1 MPHQGM
7 PRMKDI
13 LETARAAGTPRVYVL
28 DDEESIL
35 SAVARTLRRAGYA
48 VATFS
53 SPRAFLEQ
61 AKLDPPC
68 CVVLDVHMPE
78 INGVE
83 IQERLAGMEQPPSIV
98 FMSGASDIGTSVKAM
113 KAGAIDFLAKP
124 FETKELLEAVDVA
137 MRKAEQ
143 RLLDRTEVGKALS
156 LLARLTPREREV
168 CDLVVHGLRSKEIA
182 EQLGAA
188 VKTVNIHRS
197 RVMTKLGATTVV
209 ELVRLLE
216 RAAGKLD

>member
-1 MPHQGM
+1 MQRPPHVDGA
-7 PRMKDI
+7 PS
-13 LETARAAGTPRVYVL
+13 VYVL

-35 SAVARTLRRAGYA
+35 TAVARTLRRAGYV

-53 SPRAFLEQ
+53 SPRAFLDQ
-61 AKLDPPC
+61 ATLLPPC

-83 IQERLAGMEQPPSIV
+83 IQERLAGLDQPPSIV

-137 MRKAEQ
+137 IHRAEQ
-143 RLLDRTEVGKALS
+143 RLLERTAAAKAEA

-168 CDLVVHGLRSKEIA
+168 CDLVVRGLRSKEIA
-182 EQLGAA
+182 EELGAA

-197 RVMTKLGATTVV
+197 RVMTKLGVTSVV

-216 RAAGKLD
+216 RSAGKLD

>member
-1 MPHQGM
+1 MQ
-7 PRMKDI
+7 RTQSKD
-13 LETARAAGTPRVYVL
+13 AAPRVFIL

-35 SAVARTLRRAGYA
+35 TAVGRTLRRAGYA

-53 SPRAFLEQ
+53 SPRAFLDE

-83 IQERLAGMEQPPSIV
+83 IQERLASLEQPPSIV

-124 FETKELLEAVDVA
+124 FETKELLEAVAVA
-137 MRKAEQ
+137 MRRAEQ
-143 RLLDRTEVGKALS
+143 RLAERSEAAKARA

-168 CDLVVHGLRSKEIA
+168 CELVVRGLRSKEIA
-182 EQLGAA
+182 EALGAA

-197 RVMTKLGATTVV
+197 RVMTKLGAATVV

-216 RAAGKLD
+216 RSAGRVD

>member
-1 MPHQGM
+1 MQRTHA
-7 PRMKDI
+7 KD
-13 LETARAAGTPRVYVL
+13 EAPRVFVL

-35 SAVARTLRRAGYA
+35 SALGRTLRRAGYS

-53 SPRAFLEQ
+53 SPRAFLDE

-68 CVVLDVHMPE
+68 CLVLDVHMPE

-83 IQERLAGMEQPPSIV
+83 IQERLAGLEQPPSIV
-98 FMSGASDIGTSVKAM
+98 FMSGGSDVGTSVRAM

-124 FETKELLEAVDVA
+124 FESKELLEAVDVA
-137 MRKAEQ
+137 IRRAEQ
-143 RLLDRTEVGKALS
+143 RLLARSEAAKAQA

-168 CDLVVHGLRSKEIA
+168 CELVARGLRSKEIA

-197 RVMTKLGATTVV
+197 RVMSKLGAATVV
-209 ELVRLLE
+209 DLVRLLE
-216 RAAGKLD
+216 RSAGRLD